1 MAVESRW
8 FIFDHQHKNFV
19 IAISANINVQKTSVY
34 TLVNGDV
41 QWFMAAKEWITTKG
55 DIIQQHID
63 SDVVVSDITFLWF
76 LLFSMCHSLH
86 VAVNKC
92 INQFS
97 SPDALGALPN
107 IPTTQNER
115 LQGTIETT

>member
-63 SDVVVSDITFLWF
+63 SDVVVSDITFLW
-76 LLFSMCHSLH
+76 
-86 VAVNKC
+86 
-92 INQFS
+92 
-97 SPDALGALPN
+97 
-107 IPTTQNER
+107 
-115 LQGTIETT
+115 